1 MTSRVGHSRSD
12 ATARLHLP
20 VRAFLV
26 LPISA
31 EASRRPRRPALP
43 SPQWQDTVFL
53 RASGH
58 CNAGSTSVAV
68 CGELVTSEPDGE
80 EDPSYCPKCV
90 RAAIRWCAQPV
101 PGDRRG

>member
-80 EDPSYCPKCV
+80 EDPSYCPMCV
-90 RAAIRWCAQPV
+90 RGYPVVCAA
-101 PGDRRG
+101 RGR